1 MTRQI
6 LIEQHD
12 RWLMLDEERITAHEG
27 RPRPTRT
34 AVALAEFEGAGSH
47 VISLEGSAA
56 HAVALIERRLR
67 ADGLVDGEAKI
78 LIHSTRTIAAGY
90 QTLFTAFPLETW
102 QQYFAWAEAQP
113 DHCLLVP
120 MPSLMWWRMSPGQGM
135 VLHNGRRLSVL
146 ARLKNN
152 IIHASTMAFSED
164 ADDLAMSAGA
174 LAQQFADELS
184 RSEDAV
190 ESLQLRWCSMLV
202 EEAEPGRPALDEALR
217 EIFSARVGVNVESV
231 PHRTVQ
237 DSDGRSYRTAA
248 FWLNMRAMP
257 QIAVNPTSTR
267 LAFVA
272 EWVLPLASIASV
284 AFALVLGG
292 IGVRW
297 AMNASQA
304 EARTA
309 QMAAQTREID
319 DRIAALDTQQQI
331 PDGFQ
336 GFQQFLGHAV
346 NLQQAYDPSQALAVV
361 RDAANGQVRVLRV
374 RAEPAQAADPNQP
387 AQPVQASMLRV
398 DAVVDPLIGINGQQI
413 SSFVENLRR
422 AGYNPEPIATQ
433 GISAAAS
440 GQGGHFSYLLRPM
453 AAGANP

>member
-12 RWLMLDEERITAHEG
+12 RWLLVDEERVSAHQG
-27 RPRPTRT
+27 RPRPSRT

-120 MPSLMWWRMSPGQGM
+120 IPSLMWWRMSPGQGM
-135 VLHNGRRLSVL
+135 VMHNGRRLSVL

-174 LAQQFADELS
+174 LAQQFADEMA

-202 EEAEPGRPALDEALR
+202 DDALPGEQPLDQVLR

-231 PHRTVQ
+231 PHRAVR
-237 DSDGRSYRTAA
+237 DSEGRSYRTAA

-272 EWVLPLASIASV
+272 EWMLPLASIASL
-284 AFALVLGG
+284 AFALVLGA

-297 AMNASQA
+297 AINVGDAHKRATAMATEAEQINARIQA
-304 EARTA
+304 LAG
-309 QMAAQTREID
+309 
-319 DRIAALDTQQQI
+319 QQQV
-331 PDGFQ
+331 PEDFAGFQ
-336 GFQQFLGHAV
+336 GFLAHAV
-346 NLQQAYDPSQALAVV
+346 TLQQAHDPVAALAMV
-361 RDAANGQVRVLRV
+361 RAAAGDQVRVLRV
-374 RAEPAQAADPNQP
+374 RSDGDRADSS
-387 AQPVQASMLRV
+387 AGSVALLRV
-398 DAVVDPLIGINGQQI
+398 DAMVDPLAGDNGQQL
-413 SSFVENLRR
+413 SAFVQRLRQ
-422 AGYNPEPIATQ
+422 AGYDPQPIIPQAMS
-433 GISAAAS
+433 GAAPGAGS
-440 GQGGHFSYLLRPM
+440 HFSYLLRPL
-453 AAGANP
+453 AAGAAP

>member
-12 RWLMLDEERITAHEG
+12 RWLLIDEEQVSAHEG

-67 ADGLVDGEAKI
+67 ADGLVDGEAKV

-90 QTLFTAFPLETW
+90 QTLFTAFALETW

-120 MPSLMWWRMSPGQGM
+120 IPSLMWWRMSPGQGM
-135 VLHNGRRLSVL
+135 VLHNGRRISVL

-164 ADDLAMSAGA
+164 PDDLAMSAGA

-202 EEAEPGRPALDEALR
+202 EQAPAGQPSQDEVLR
-217 EIFSARVGVNVESV
+217 EIFSARVGVNVEGV
-231 PHRTVQ
+231 PHRTVV
-237 DSDGRSYRTAA
+237 DADGRQYRTAA
-248 FWLNMRAMP
+248 FWLNLRAMP
-257 QIAVNPTSTR
+257 QIAVNPVSTR

-272 EWVLPLASIASV
+272 EWVLPLASAASLV
-284 AFALVLGG
+284 FALTLGV

-297 AMNASQA
+297 NLNAGEA
-304 EARTA
+304 ERRATQLSA
-309 QMAAQTREID
+309 QVRQID
-319 DRIAALDTQQQI
+319 DQVAAMAPQQQV
-331 PDGFQ
+331 PEGFHGFQ
-336 GFQQFLGHAV
+336 GFLGHAV
-346 NLQQAYDPSQALAVV
+346 TLQQAHDPVAALALV
-361 RDAANGQVRVLRV
+361 RQAAGEQVRVLRV
-374 RAEPAQAADPNQP
+374 RSEPAADG
-387 AQPVQASMLRV
+387 ATTSTLRV
-398 DAVVDPLIGINGQQI
+398 DAAVDPRNGSGAQPL
-413 SSFVENLRR
+413 SGFVERLRL
-422 AGYNPEPIATQ
+422 AGYDPQPIAPQ
-433 GISAAAS
+433 GSNGPSA
-440 GQGGHFSYLLRPM
+440 GTGGHFSYLLQPL
-453 AAGANP
+453 AAGAAP

>member
-12 RWLMLDEERITAHEG
+12 RWLLIDEEQVSAHDG

-47 VISLEGSAA
+47 VISLEGSAS

-67 ADGLVDGEAKI
+67 GDGLVDGEAKI

-120 MPSLMWWRMSPGQGM
+120 IPSLMWWRMSPGQGM
-135 VLHNGRRLSVL
+135 VMHNGRRLSVL

-174 LAQQFADELS
+174 LAQQFADELT

-202 EEAEPGRPALDEALR
+202 DDALPGGQPLDQVLR
-217 EIFSARVGVNVESV
+217 EIFSARVGVNVDSV
-231 PHRTVQ
+231 PHRTVR
-237 DSDGRSYRTAA
+237 DSEGRSYRTAA

-272 EWVLPLASIASV
+272 EWMLPLASIASL
-284 AFALVLGG
+284 AFALVLGA

-297 AMNASQA
+297 AINADD
-304 EARTA
+304 
-309 QMAAQTREID
+309 AQTR
-319 DRIAALDTQQQI
+319 AAAMAAEVGQVNARVDALASQQQV
-331 PDGFQ
+331 PEGFAGIQ
-336 GFQQFLGHAV
+336 GFLAHAV
-346 NLQQAYDPSQALAVV
+346 TLQQAHDPLAALALV
-361 RDAANGQVRVLRV
+361 RAAAGDQVRVLRV
-374 RAEPAQAADPNQP
+374 RSDSGQNTAGMAA
-387 AQPVQASMLRV
+387 ASAPLLRV
-398 DAVVDPLIGINGQQI
+398 DAMVDPLAGDNGQQL
-413 SSFVENLRR
+413 SAFVQRLRH
-422 AGYNPEPIATQ
+422 AGYDPQPIVPQ
-433 GISAAAS
+433 SLSGAAPGA
-440 GQGGHFSYLLRPM
+440 GNHFSYLLRPL
-453 AAGANP
+453 AAGAAP